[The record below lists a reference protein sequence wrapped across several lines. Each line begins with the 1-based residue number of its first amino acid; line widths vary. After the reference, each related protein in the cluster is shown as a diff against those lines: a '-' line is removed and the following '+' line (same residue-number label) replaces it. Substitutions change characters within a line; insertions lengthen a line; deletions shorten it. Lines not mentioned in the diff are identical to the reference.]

1 MIQTNVT
8 QLDCPEFRQNQI
20 MLPQQPQQMSVY
32 NLSNTYPVTLD
43 GQHLHQL
50 QNNLSEQTFARYK
63 QICDAYFS
71 QLLHQSRN
79 NLSEQIFTRHKQI
92 CDAYFSQ
99 LLHQSRDNLS
109 ERTLDGQTYSK
120 HVHQSYTQQS
130 PPIYQGHLQQSP
142 LIYQGYPQPSPPIY
156 QGHPQQSPLIYQ
168 GYPQPSPPIYQGHP
182 QQSPL
187 IYQGYPQPSPPIY
200 QGHPQQSPLIY
211 QGYPHQSPLIYQGY
225 PHQSPLIYQG
235 YLQQS
240 PPIYQGY
247 PQQSTSGTYS
257 MDQNGEPD
265 VFPLS
270 PQPCHT
276 VMPAVNLVNQSPP
289 IYQGYPQQSP
299 SYPQQL
305 QISDQNGEPDVFPLS
320 PQPCHIVM
328 PAVNLVNSQTTF
340 TDKPSNLR
348 NNYQTLTKTA
358 STKKRDPHTFELI
371 LIKDKK
377 SIIPRTRK
385 TVNLVRFEDY
395 SAIGIRRS
403 IEEVYPQQLKN
414 EDWGFF
420 KCKTIKRKSADVRGS
435 HKLVATNEPQNV
447 DEVNT

>member
-1 MIQTNVT
+1 MTQNNVT
-8 QLDCPEFRQNQI
+8 QLDCPEFGQNQI
-20 MLPQQPQQMSVY
+20 MLPQQPQQMLIY
-32 NLSNTYPVTLD
+32 NLSNAYGSYSASNSPI
-43 GQHLHQL
+43 
-50 QNNLSEQTFARYK
+50 S
-63 QICDAYFS
+63 QISPMA
-71 QLLHQSRN
+71 LRN
-79 NLSEQIFTRHKQI
+79 NRHFISEQIFTRHKQI

-130 PPIYQGHLQQSP
+130 PPIYQGH
-142 LIYQGYPQPSPPIY
+142 
-156 QGHPQQSPLIYQ
+156 PQQSPLIYQ

-182 QQSPL
+182 Q
-187 IYQGYPQPSPPIY
+187 
-200 QGHPQQSPLIY
+200 
-211 QGYPHQSPLIYQGY
+211 QSPLIYQGY

-276 VMPAVNLVNQSPP
+276 VMPAVNLVNQSPS

-305 QISDQNGEPDVFPLS
+305 QISTSGTYSIDQNGEPDVFPLS

-403 IEEVYPQQLKN
+403 IEKVYPQQLKN

-447 DEVNT
+447 DEVKSIAGFRNRIYVGVKNE

>member
-50 QNNLSEQTFARYK
+50 QNNLSEQTFARYNRYK

-130 PPIYQGHLQQSP
+130 PPIYQGH
-142 LIYQGYPQPSPPIY
+142 
-156 QGHPQQSPLIYQ
+156 PQQSPLIYQ

-182 QQSPL
+182 Q
-187 IYQGYPQPSPPIY
+187 
-200 QGHPQQSPLIY
+200 
-211 QGYPHQSPLIYQGY
+211 QSPLIYQGY

-276 VMPAVNLVNQSPP
+276 VMPAVNLVNQSPS

-371 LIKDKK
+371 LIKD
-377 SIIPRTRK
+377 
-385 TVNLVRFEDY
+385 
-395 SAIGIRRS
+395 
-403 IEEVYPQQLKN
+403 
-414 EDWGFF
+414 
-420 KCKTIKRKSADVRGS
+420 
-435 HKLVATNEPQNV
+435 
-447 DEVNT
+447 

>member
-50 QNNLSEQTFARYK
+50 QNNLSEQTFARYNRYK

-130 PPIYQGHLQQSP
+130 PPIYQGH
-142 LIYQGYPQPSPPIY
+142 
-156 QGHPQQSPLIYQ
+156 PQQSPLIYQ

-182 QQSPL
+182 Q
-187 IYQGYPQPSPPIY
+187 
-200 QGHPQQSPLIY
+200 
-211 QGYPHQSPLIYQGY
+211 QSPLIYQGY

-276 VMPAVNLVNQSPP
+276 VMPAVNLVNQSPS

-403 IEEVYPQQLKN
+403 IEKVYPQQLKN

-447 DEVNT
+447 DEVNSISGFRNRIYVGVK